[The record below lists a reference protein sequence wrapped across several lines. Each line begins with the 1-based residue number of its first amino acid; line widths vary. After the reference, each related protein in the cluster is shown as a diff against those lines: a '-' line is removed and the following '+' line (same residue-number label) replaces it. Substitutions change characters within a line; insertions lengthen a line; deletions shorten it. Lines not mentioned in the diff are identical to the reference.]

1 MFFFIVGNLRRDWF
15 YIAISYHGMNRI
27 YCLFSN
33 ETCSSRTVLLSH
45 GAHSFPETLFFLKPF
60 FYLLTKFICSLI
72 LESTFIFELVSELL
86 AVFFWMLWMLVTV
99 NKLKLMACHVP
110 HASQITIQGT
120 IFTHIFWYI
129 PMK

>member
-1 MFFFIVGNLRRDWF
+1 MEWIEYTVFFLMRHVLQEQ
-15 YIAISYHGMNRI
+15 SYFHMVHI
-27 YCLFSN
+27 L
-33 ETCSSRTVLLSH
+33 
-45 GAHSFPETLFFLKPF
+45 FPETLFFLKPF

-86 AVFFWMLWMLVTV
+86 AGFFWMLWMLVTV